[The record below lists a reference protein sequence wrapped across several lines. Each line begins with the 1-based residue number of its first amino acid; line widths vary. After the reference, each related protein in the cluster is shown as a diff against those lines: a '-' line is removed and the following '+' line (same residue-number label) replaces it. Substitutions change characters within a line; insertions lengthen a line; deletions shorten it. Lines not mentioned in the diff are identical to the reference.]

1 MSTAGTDREGR
12 LISTMLDVM
21 LAGMCDPPRFRRG
34 RDYARQ
40 GAVGEMSV
48 SAGVATAV
56 VQGSRARPY
65 NVTIRTTLV
74 TAPQDGSSRL
84 SSLVPGRDDINFDC
98 ECPDW
103 DVPCKHAVATMVR
116 LSENIGADPALLV
129 AWRGADRSSGS
140 SRATVGSRI
149 GAPAADALPEKRRF
163 TPEERVA
170 LDAFVGAPFSF
181 TRPKLT
187 PTAARPSA
195 WDEPWSNMLDDA
207 IKVLAQQPG
216 R

>member
-1 MSTAGTDREGR
+1 MSTASTDREGR
-12 LISTMLDVM
+12 LIATMLDVM

-40 GAVGEMSV
+40 GAVGEVSV
-48 SAGVATAV
+48 TAGVVRAV

-74 TAPQDGSSRL
+74 AAPHDDSSRL

-98 ECPDW
+98 DCPDW
-103 DVPCKHAVATMVR
+103 ELPCKHGVAAMVR
-116 LSENIGADPALLV
+116 LSETIGADPALLV
-129 AWRGADRSSGS
+129 TWRGADRKNGS
-140 SRATVGSRI
+140 TRATVGSRI
-149 GAPAADALPEKRRF
+149 GAPTADALPEQRRF
-163 TPEERVA
+163 TPGEQAA

-181 TRPKLT
+181 MQPKLT
-187 PTAARPSA
+187 PAPPRPAA

-207 IKVLAQQPG
+207 IKVLADKP
-216 R
+216 RR